1 MAIDKILAGLGAG
14 ASAAGKIQGQF
25 GGSSA
30 SSSNGGY
37 NTARNWVNGTKASI
51 RNQQSA
57 YERMLYQDRSWA
69 DTAKYNSQE
78 AAIARQWEEYM
89 SNTAYQRAM
98 LDMQKAGLNPIL
110 AYSQGGAST
119 PSAQIASMAPM
130 SGAQANAIADS
141 YGESE
146 GETWG
151 SSTQN
156 SWFDNN
162 VHALANSTAGAIG
175 NLVGSD
181 VGQGI
186 YSAVTGGKDW
196 IKDKAGNLG
205 GWINGIVKSAKDI
218 CGKLDNALSSVANNK
233 NKYHK

>member
-1 MAIDKILAGLGAG
+1 MGAAAAAKLIGSIG
-14 ASAAGKIQGQF
+14 ANANLQGNF
-25 GGSSA
+25 GGSAA

-37 NTARNWVNGTKASI
+37 NTARNWVNGTEASI

-57 YERMLYQDRSWA
+57 YERMLYQDRSWE

-98 LDMQKAGLNPIL
+98 LDMRKAGLNPIL

-130 SGAQANAIADS
+130 SGAQANAVADS

-146 GETWG
+146 GSTWG

-175 NLVGSD
+175 NLIGSD

-186 YSAVTGGKDW
+186 YNAITGGKDW
-196 IKDKAGNLG
+196 IQDKAGNLG
-205 GWINGIVKSAKDI
+205 NWVNGVVKSAKDVYK
-218 CGKLDNALSSVANNK
+218 KLDNALSSVANNK
-233 NKYHK
+233 NKYYK